1 MIFVRG
7 HVPYA
12 ASLLRGNAAL
22 WWRELCQANNRP
34 ATWDDFCRLLD
45 EQFRPENYSRRG
57 RDELADLKQFNRESV
72 ADFVF
77 RFRATCLKIADL
89 SEAEKLDR
97 FVRALVPDIRLQVDL
112 RGPRDFHEAAV
123 FVERAYSVIS
133 RIPSQDS
140 RKNWQQKQYKS
151 PPQ

>member
-1 MIFVRG
+1 MIPVRG

-34 ATWDDFCRLLD
+34 TTWDDFCRLLR
-45 EQFRPENYSRRG
+45 ERFRPKNYSRRG
-57 RDELADLKQFNRESV
+57 RDELANIRQFNKEFV

-77 RFRATCLKIADL
+77 RFYATCLKINDL

-97 FVRALVPDIRLQVDL
+97 FVCALVSEIRLQVEL

-123 FVERAYSVIS
+123 FCRMRRFSDFEDPR
-133 RIPSQDS
+133 
-140 RKNWQQKQYKS
+140 
-151 PPQ
+151 